1 MKDRR
6 KASFTNIHESF
17 SDMAL
22 LMLATFIFLFV
33 LILITSRLAEEY
45 ETPQLKQQVEEMR
58 RELQRSAA
66 DKDRLLRE
74 LDDMAGMSTEAQ
86 MQRALEV
93 AQLATGQG
101 RKDFEIFIAGLRN
114 LPGDDLHLVVDA
126 TGSMHGLSSFLIPIL
141 RVIVIRSGKHL
152 DAITWFS
159 DENAGTYTG
168 SMGEMFDQL
177 VQWRAVHRRQ
187 RDHRR
192 RLPQGRHERQGPGR
206 LPAARRRALGRPHL
220 LSRHPEPGVHPA
232 DRPLQPHHPVGI
244 SDPGGQ
250 DRRQDAAAQ
259 LQIKPGT
266 KD

>member
-177 VQWRAVHRRQ
+177 VQGAPFIGANETIGDAFRKAAMNAKAPGAYLLLGDEPSDDRIYYLDIPSPVFT
-187 RDHRR
+187 
-192 RLPQGRHERQGPGR
+192 LPIGRSNPTTLWEYQT
-206 LPAARRRALGRPHL
+206 L
-220 LSRHPEPGVHPA
+220 A
-232 DRPLQPHHPVGI
+232 DKTGGKMLQ
-244 SDPGGQ
+244 
-250 DRRQDAAAQ
+250 
-259 LQIKPGT
+259 LNFK
-266 KD
+266 